1 MVGVKSI
8 ECSQC
13 KLWVHKKCSGLTG
26 RLVADLEFVCQSV
39 KGVEVLLVQLMVDL
53 LPMWMW
59 TAPNS
64 TWKPP
69 SAIWATCFRLWWL
82 RSRYCCSLLCGLG
95 QVQKAIANPHFKAHL
110 FQDTQQGVHSLCSVN
125 YAPWQ

>member
-1 MVGVKSI
+1 MILRLPS
-8 ECSQC
+8 
-13 KLWVHKKCSGLTG
+13 LLGLPYIHNS
-26 RLVADLEFVCQSV
+26 FV

-69 SAIWATCFRLWWL
+69 SAIWATCFRLVVVAIA
-82 RSRYCCSLLCGLG
+82 LLLLTVVRLG
-95 QVQKAIANPHFKAHL
+95 QVQKAIANPHFKEHL
-110 FQDTQQGVHSLCSVN
+110 FQDTRQGVHSLCSVN